1 MLFRSQ
7 RGSYCNLSKS
17 SLSGVAEGG
26 EETEARGLRQLFWEV
41 LPLGGKEMGGSLK
54 GTWGGEVVLF
64 IYFLMNDIVARL

>member
-1 MLFRSQ
+1 M
-7 RGSYCNLSKS
+7 
-17 SLSGVAEGG
+17 AEGG

-64 IYFLMNDIVARL
+64 IYFLMNDIMARL